1 MQEAVKQ
8 RDFKIKDH
16 LNEIDKLQG
25 MIDEMHRQSSKT
37 KTFTEAQLQ
46 EFENN
51 LQAKIDYIK
60 TLESQL
66 ET

>member
-16 LNEIDKLQG
+16 QNEIDKLQG
-25 MIDEMHRQSSKT
+25 MLDEMHKQSSST

-46 EFENN
+46 AFESN
-51 LQAKIDYIK
+51 LQAKITYI
-60 TLESQL
+60 
-66 ET
+66 

>member
-16 LNEIDKLQG
+16 QNEIDKLQG
-25 MIDEMHRQSSKT
+25 MLDEMHKQSSNT

-46 EFENN
+46 AFESN
-51 LQAKIDYIK
+51 LQAKITYI
-60 TLESQL
+60 
-66 ET
+66 